1 MSIRNPSHT
10 NHASSAKGLNMIED
24 PPRLIVRRDFPR
36 PTESQVAAFANL
48 QTGFVADAMNGRG
61 GLDGRVK
68 PVGNSKAFCGVAL
81 PCYAGAADNLAAFG
95 ALAEAE
101 VGDVIVCATDS
112 STGTAVAGD
121 LLIGMM
127 KNRGVLA
134 FVTDGYVRDIQGI
147 RAVGLPCYA
156 AGLTP
161 NSPARNGPGTV
172 GLPVVVGGVAVNAGD
187 IVIGDEDG
195 VVVIPAAQIDQ
206 TIARLPSVRAAE
218 TNLDAQVRAGL
229 EVPAFIKNIINAG
242 GFTEV
247 R

>member
-1 MSIRNPSHT
+1 
-10 NHASSAKGLNMIED
+10 
-24 PPRLIVRRDFPR
+24 
-36 PTESQVAAFANL
+36 
-48 QTGFVADAMNGRG
+48 
-61 GLDGRVK
+61 
-68 PVGNSKAFCGVAL
+68 
-81 PCYAGAADNLAAFG
+81 
-95 ALAEAE
+95 
-101 VGDVIVCATDS
+101 
-112 STGTAVAGD
+112 
-121 LLIGMM
+121 M

-161 NSPARNGPGTV
+161 NSRARNGPGTV

-229 EVPAFIKNIINAG
+229 VIPAFIENIINAG

>member
-1 MSIRNPSHT
+1 
-10 NHASSAKGLNMIED
+10 
-24 PPRLIVRRDFPR
+24 
-36 PTESQVAAFANL
+36 
-48 QTGFVADAMNGRG
+48 
-61 GLDGRVK
+61 
-68 PVGNSKAFCGVAL
+68 
-81 PCYAGAADNLAAFG
+81 
-95 ALAEAE
+95 
-101 VGDVIVCATDS
+101 
-112 STGTAVAGD
+112 
-121 LLIGMM
+121 
-127 KNRGVLA
+127 
-134 FVTDGYVRDIQGI
+134 
-147 RAVGLPCYA
+147 VGLPCYA

-229 EVPAFIKNIINAG
+229 EIPAFIKNIINAG